1 MLVSTTDAHM
11 IHGEDQRSTNIPQPY
26 STCHLELQPSLTEH
40 HQSAGGEALPGVV
53 EGLARVGSGVL
64 GEDLGYLQTVQ
75 IPGAVVLKVL
85 GRLYLLVVVQPD
97 DVELGWA

>member
-11 IHGEDQRSTNIPQPY
+11 IHGEDQRGANIPQPY

-53 EGLARVGSGVL
+53 EGLARVAAGVL
-64 GEDLGYLQTVQ
+64 GENLGDLQRVRVAR
-75 IPGAVVLKVL
+75 AVVLKVF
-85 GRLYLLVVVQPD
+85 GRLDLLVIVKPNHL
-97 DVELGWA
+97 EL